1 MATKTLKILGLLLTY
16 PDADLLQAADE
27 IAAVLETEKWLP
39 KKSLACVQKLL
50 EYMKATELFD
60 LQEEYVLLFDRT
72 PSLSLHLF
80 EHIHGDSRDRGPAMV
95 DLDNVYRE
103 AGLDNDSDETP
114 DYLPLF
120 LEYLSILPVEKAQDD
135 LKGAIDVIAALGAR
149 LKKRESLYAEV
160 FDGLIAASKQIPDAK
175 NLAKA
180 LAMDAGML
188 PDIATLD
195 AVWEEQFAFDNS
207 KTGQESGCPKAE
219 DMLARIG
226 IESIKTDSI
235 KLEKHS

>member
-16 PDADLLQAADE
+16 PDKNLVL
-27 IAAVLETEKWLP
+27 AVDDIFDALETEQWLP
-39 KKSLACVQKLL
+39 KKSLANIRELL
-50 EYMKATELFD
+50 MYLRSSDLFD

-103 AGLDNDSDETP
+103 AGLNNASDETP

-120 LEYLSILPVEKAQDD
+120 LEYLSILPAEKAQDD
-135 LKGAIDVIAALGAR
+135 LKGAIDVIAALGER
-149 LKKRESLYAEV
+149 LKKRKSLYAQV
-160 FDGLIAASKQIPDAK
+160 FDGLIAASKHVPDEK
-175 NLAKA
+175 NLQMAMA
-180 LAMDAGML
+180 LDSGTL
-188 PDIATLD
+188 PDPATLD
-195 AVWEEQFAFDNS
+195 EIWEEQFAFES
-207 KTGQESGCPKAE
+207 PMGKESGCPKAE

-226 IESIKTDSI
+226 IENIKM
-235 KLEKHS
+235 EKRS

>member
-16 PDADLLQAADE
+16 PNESIVQAADD
-27 IAAVLETEKWLP
+27 IFKALETEQWLS
-39 KKSLACVQKLL
+39 KKSLGGLQKLL
-50 EYMKATELFD
+50 THFKSSDLLD

-103 AGLDNDSDETP
+103 AGLDNASDETP

-120 LEYLSILPVEKAQDD
+120 LEYLSILPVEQAQDD
-135 LKGAIDVIAALGAR
+135 LKGAIDVIAALGER
-149 LKKRESLYAEV
+149 LKKRSSLYANIFE
-160 FDGLIAASKQIPDAK
+160 GLISASKQIPDEK

-188 PDIATLD
+188 PDAATLD
-195 AVWEEQFAFDNS
+195 QVWEEQFAFDNPMG
-207 KTGQESGCPKAE
+207 KESGCPKAE

-226 IESIKTDSI
+226 IESTKM
-235 KLEKHS
+235 EKRS

>member
-16 PDADLLQAADE
+16 PDKNLVLAVDE
-27 IAAVLETEKWLP
+27 IFNALEIEQWLP
-39 KKSLACVQKLL
+39 KKSLANIRELL
-50 EYMKATELFD
+50 MYLRSSDLFD

-103 AGLDNDSDETP
+103 AGLNNASDETP

-120 LEYLSILPVEKAQDD
+120 LEYLSILPAEKAQDD
-135 LKGAIDVIAALGAR
+135 LKGAIDVIAALGER
-149 LKKRESLYAEV
+149 LKKRKSLYAHV
-160 FDGLIAASKQIPDAK
+160 FDGLIAASKQVPDEKNLQMAMAIDAGILPDA
-175 NLAKA
+175 
-180 LAMDAGML
+180 
-188 PDIATLD
+188 ATLD
-195 AVWEEQFAFDNS
+195 EIWQEQFAFENPMG
-207 KTGQESGCPKAE
+207 KESGCPKAE

-226 IESIKTDSI
+226 IESIK
-235 KLEKHS
+235 LEKRS

>member
-1 MATKTLKILGLLLTY
+1 MATKTLKILGLLLMY
-16 PDADLLQAADE
+16 PTEDLIRAADDIFKE
-27 IAAVLETEKWLP
+27 LETEKWLP
-39 KKSLACVQKLL
+39 KKSLAGIHKLL
-50 EYMKATELFD
+50 EHFKASDLFD
-60 LQEEYVLLFDRT
+60 LQEEYVILFDRT

-103 AGLDNDSDETP
+103 AGLNNTSDETP

-120 LEYLSILPVEKAQDD
+120 LEYLSILSAETAQDD

-149 LKKRESLYAEV
+149 LKKRESLYSNV
-160 FDGLIAASKQIPDAK
+160 FDGLIAASKQVPDEK

-180 LAMDAGML
+180 MAMDAGVL
-188 PDIATLD
+188 PDAATLD
-195 AVWEEQFAFDNS
+195 HIWEEQFAFDNPME
-207 KTGQESGCPKAE
+207 KESGCPKAE

-226 IESIKTDSI
+226 IESIKM
-235 KLEKHS
+235 EKRS